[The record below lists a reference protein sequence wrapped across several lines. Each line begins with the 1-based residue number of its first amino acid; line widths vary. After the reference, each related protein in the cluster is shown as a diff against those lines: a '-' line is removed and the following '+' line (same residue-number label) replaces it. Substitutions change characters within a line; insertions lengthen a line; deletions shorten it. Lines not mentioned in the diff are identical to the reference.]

1 MAAKSFVN
9 QEIEVVNDSSGM
21 KKVLLTKLLLWYKTD
36 FGQTDNEVLERLSD
50 FISDEQLKKEVKDV
64 IANTNCH
71 EEDFGHPAEWF
82 FSPTGHGKNAVDGI
96 NGTLKHNAR
105 QESLRQG
112 DRNTITS
119 AEGFFNFMKEF

>member
-50 FISDEQLKKEVKDV
+50 FITDEQLKNEVKDV
-64 IANTNCH
+64 MANTNCP
-71 EEDFGHPAEWF
+71 EKIMYRDYNW
-82 FSPTGHGKNAVDGI
+82 TI
-96 NGTLKHNAR
+96 NKL
-105 QESLRQG
+105 
-112 DRNTITS
+112 
-119 AEGFFNFMKEF
+119 